1 MFYENRL
8 RGSVKKGPC
17 SGSYTYSQQVRGLG
31 FQTQVFM
38 RSIYTKVKNASL
50 IDRGCESLERTN
62 RRVVEEALIP
72 PCQGNTEVSRQEN
85 QHYTL
90 LMCYS

>member
-1 MFYENRL
+1 
-8 RGSVKKGPC
+8 
-17 SGSYTYSQQVRGLG
+17 
-31 FQTQVFM
+31 M

-50 IDRGCESLERTN
+50 TDGGCESLERTN
-62 RRVVEEALIP
+62 RRVVEEVLIP

-85 QHYTL
+85 QYYTL